1 MIEYVNRTITL
12 GRGETGG
19 FSLELYNSDGTPFRL
34 PTGLTYPHVCFA
46 ASDVLSP
53 LNLTAS
59 LIIEKYMSVADY
71 RNYGSVVDDAVV
83 GGFDPDILIVPS
95 TASVTLPGYVY
106 KVTSDNKYYWLDND
120 INNVQPTVREYHF
133 VVPITFLTGDT
144 ANLSSSVYKYV
155 VTLLDSS
162 SNITSTNSIYDF
174 TAFFAGLR
182 VKQDLFGV
190 QPMRVSQVGIVQEA
204 SAMPQLYNITPLSV
218 AAASSVRTN
227 EVAVYDTASQ
237 FLMPIASLTNLGG
250 VIVGTGLQVAA
261 DGTLS
266 IIGDITQL
274 PVKVTNIENRI
285 GMRRPQTAPGDDI
298 VDSLNLLATQDSNE
312 EHARMTGDSQLQI
325 NLDAETRSRQ
335 SADTALG
342 TRIDNVSTEV
352 TATHQAASDAAA
364 SASSAATSA
373 NTAETSAAAAAISA
387 NEAKAIAEGRSRSR
401 GYDTLALA
409 IAAINSAANTDYSIG
424 DSFYIR
430 ETGVDVPDIWV
441 SNTYAENVQYTFTT
455 SEAFNNALVADGF
468 VQVGFYK
475 IAKLETGTLSSQ
487 HINAYI
493 VGTTPYAAGWLSEIA
508 AGVALTPNIDMTY
521 VIKTYG
527 DYYNRQFVWNGTE
540 YEELEAAGSIKQQVD
555 FEGTL
560 SGGVLTFTSAVAYDF
575 RNKAEYEFDL
585 LFSAVDVVSDVVTMV
600 LNNNGNIIHITNVR
614 HPNIATEVTFG
625 DMRGVMQYDET
636 TGFRWIFDATYNEVT
651 TNGVTSRSAN
661 MVATVTK
668 LPEDVI
674 QVVTNAVMLDAITDA
689 KWVGNSVVT
698 PSDDDGYSI
707 GKLYK
712 WNATTVAWDLIG
724 GVSGAVG
731 SKITGSLP
739 TVAGNWGTSPKIIL
753 DRLCSYQYS
762 SVHTYTDALP
772 PDNYTSHVNVSDW
785 TGSVIDG
792 STFGVN
798 QDDVTTGTNS
808 RGDYVKI
815 RKRDF
820 GNTYAYIDIYND
832 GTIVTWHYSDS
843 LVNSRTVIS
852 ITWQSNRTYTISNSA
867 IKLNSYIN
875 MSLSSSAEVR
885 PYSKADGNVVVEMD
899 AVPATPIPYIMQV
912 IETSNES
919 ALFVD
924 NKYVPTV
931 HPDPVVD
938 TVVLSSASWFSIAST
953 YSPYTYGYTA
963 LISKLTP
970 VSVELV
976 NDQPVVFAKYGFAIT
991 SINTTDN
998 TDYNIAF
1005 VISLSQPD
1013 VDVTL
1018 KFITEVN

>member
-34 PTGLTYPHVCFA
+34 PTGLTHPHVCFA

-71 RNYGSVVDDAVV
+71 RNYGSVVDGAVV

-120 INNVQPTVREYHF
+120 INNAQPTVREYHF

-190 QPMRVSQVGIVQEA
+190 QPMRVSQVGVVQEA

-285 GMRRPQTAPGDDI
+285 GMRRHQTAPGDDI

-312 EHARMTGDSQLQI
+312 EYARMTGDDQLQI
-325 NLDAETRSRQ
+325 NLDAETRNRQ

-409 IAAINSAANTDYSIG
+409 IAAINSATNTDYSIG

-527 DYYNRQFVWNGTE
+527 DYYNHQFVWNGTE
-540 YEELEAAGSIKQQVD
+540 YEELKAAGSIERQ
-555 FEGTL
+555 
-560 SGGVLTFTSAVAYDF
+560 
-575 RNKAEYEFDL
+575 
-585 LFSAVDVVSDVVTMV
+585 
-600 LNNNGNIIHITNVR
+600 
-614 HPNIATEVTFG
+614 
-625 DMRGVMQYDET
+625 
-636 TGFRWIFDATYNEVT
+636 
-651 TNGVTSRSAN
+651 
-661 MVATVTK
+661 
-668 LPEDVI
+668 
-674 QVVTNAVMLDAITDA
+674 
-689 KWVGNSVVT
+689 
-698 PSDDDGYSI
+698 
-707 GKLYK
+707 
-712 WNATTVAWDLIG
+712 
-724 GVSGAVG
+724 
-731 SKITGSLP
+731 
-739 TVAGNWGTSPKIIL
+739 
-753 DRLCSYQYS
+753 
-762 SVHTYTDALP
+762 
-772 PDNYTSHVNVSDW
+772 
-785 TGSVIDG
+785 
-792 STFGVN
+792 
-798 QDDVTTGTNS
+798 
-808 RGDYVKI
+808 
-815 RKRDF
+815 
-820 GNTYAYIDIYND
+820 
-832 GTIVTWHYSDS
+832 
-843 LVNSRTVIS
+843 
-852 ITWQSNRTYTISNSA
+852 
-867 IKLNSYIN
+867 
-875 MSLSSSAEVR
+875 
-885 PYSKADGNVVVEMD
+885 
-899 AVPATPIPYIMQV
+899 
-912 IETSNES
+912 
-919 ALFVD
+919 
-924 NKYVPTV
+924 
-931 HPDPVVD
+931 VD
-938 TVVLSSASWFSIAST
+938 TVVLSSANWLSLVST
-953 YSPYTYGYTA
+953 YSPYTYVYAA